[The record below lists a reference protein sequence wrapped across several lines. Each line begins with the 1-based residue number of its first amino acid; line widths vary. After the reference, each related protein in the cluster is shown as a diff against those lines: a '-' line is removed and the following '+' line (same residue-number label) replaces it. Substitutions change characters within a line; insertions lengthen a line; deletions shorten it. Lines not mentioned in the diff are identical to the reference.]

1 MTEEKKSNN
10 YSEILKLIFV
20 FLMGLLINW
29 FFTAVVCVIVTRLF
43 ALPFS
48 LRYATGIWIIVYYL
62 EHMFGSRTTV
72 KKIEELINKG
82 LKVKL

>member
-1 MTEEKKSNN
+1 MDKKESNN
-10 YSEILKLIFV
+10 YLEMLKLIFV
-20 FLMGLLINW
+20 FLMGLLMNW
-29 FFTAVVCVIVTRLF
+29 FFTAVVYMIVTWLF
-43 ALPFS
+43 ELPFS
-48 LRYATGIWIIVYYL
+48 LRYATGIWVIVYYL